1 MSDELKK
8 ELLRKEIYQKYQN
21 YIAENFNE
29 KYIYKLIIQ
38 DGYDQQDVEDV
49 IKQVNAEKQQTL
61 KKKNKY
67 RSIKSIVLYILGTL
81 LLCAGIALIIMGGR
95 LGFGLIFLAVII
107 WINANR

>member
-21 YIAENFNE
+21 YVAENFNE

-49 IKQVNAEKQQTL
+49 IK
-61 KKKNKY
+61 
-67 RSIKSIVLYILGTL
+67 
-81 LLCAGIALIIMGGR
+81 
-95 LGFGLIFLAVII
+95 
-107 WINANR
+107 